1 MNKTKPKAYR
11 LGEVLFKHLE
21 DDAYYSEEESWYL
34 LESEII
40 RYGAVPVKS
49 KQIEKLPEFD
59 LDPDSLYTKPHPY
72 DEVPIWH
79 RVKGNRDKINE
90 IIDHLQKE

>member
-1 MNKTKPKAYR
+1 MNKTKPKTYR

-34 LESEII
+34 LESELI

-49 KQIEKLPEFD
+49 KQIEKSNIDFKSKTDWQAHLILLE
-59 LDPDSLYTKPHPY
+59 
-72 DEVPIWH
+72 
-79 RVKGNRDKINE
+79 NKINE
-90 IIDHLQKE
+90 IIDHLQKG